1 MAKKSKR
8 TIVYLIVMKTVKS
21 YLAQSLL
28 LMTVA
33 LAACQ
38 SGDKQSE
45 ETVSRGEITI
55 SVDESLKPIIQAETE
70 AFEAKTKYAKVNTVY
85 VPELAA
91 IQLMLKDS
99 TRLAVVTRH
108 LKPDEKEVFEKANLK
123 YRALHMAT
131 DAIAFITHGSSKD
144 TLISVE
150 ELKEVMHGKITKW
163 NQLKY
168 GKSNSKITLVLDN
181 DNSSNLQYLL
191 DTLQI
196 ADKKQSP
203 LFAVKSN
210 KEVIEYVQKTPGAV
224 GVIGVNWISDIDDP
238 EHPTFTKGIKVMGV
252 APKYSANLED
262 YIQPYQYAIALKKY
276 PLSRNIYLITKEAKR
291 GLGTGFINY
300 VLSDPGQRIVLKS
313 GLLPATQVIRLIET
327 RNF

>member
-1 MAKKSKR
+1 MN
-8 TIVYLIVMKTVKS
+8 TLKTYFVKG
-21 YLAQSLL
+21 LL
-28 LMTVA
+28 LVTVA
-33 LAACQ
+33 LTACQ
-38 SGDKQSE
+38 SDDKKSE

-55 SVDESLKPIIQAETE
+55 SVDESLQPIVQAEKE
-70 AFEAKTKYAKVNTVY
+70 AFEAKTRYAKVNTVY

-91 IQLMLKDS
+91 IQLMLQDS
-99 TRLAVVTRH
+99 ARVAVVTRH
-108 LKPDEKEVFEKANLK
+108 LKANEKEVFEKANLK

-131 DAIAFITHGSSKD
+131 DAIAFITNGSTKD
-144 TLISVE
+144 TLITVE
-150 ELKEVMHGKITKW
+150 ELKSVMQGKITQW

-168 GKSNSKITLVLDN
+168 GKSTNKITLVLDN

-210 KEVIEYVQKTPGAV
+210 KEVIEYVQKTPGAI

-238 EHPTFTKGIKVMGV
+238 QHPKFTQGIKVMGV
-252 APKYSANLED
+252 APKYSANVED

-313 GLLPATQVIRLIET
+313 GLLPANQVIRLIET
-327 RNF
+327 HNL

>member
-1 MAKKSKR
+1 
-8 TIVYLIVMKTVKS
+8 MKTVKS
-21 YLAQSLL
+21 YFVQSLL
-28 LMTVA
+28 LITVA
-33 LAACQ
+33 LASCQ

-55 SVDESLKPIIQAETE
+55 SVDESLKPIVEAEKE
-70 AFEAKTKYAKVNTVY
+70 AFEVKTKYAKVNTVY

-91 IQLMLKDS
+91 IQLMLQDS

-108 LKPDEKEVFEKANLK
+108 LKPEEKEVFTKQNLK

-131 DAIAFITHGSSKD
+131 DAIAFITNGSSKD
-144 TLISVE
+144 TLISVD
-150 ELKEVMHGKITKW
+150 ELKSVMQGKIIQW

-168 GKSNSKITLVLDN
+168 AKSANKITLVLDN

-191 DTLQI
+191 DTLQVS
-196 ADKKQSP
+196 DKKQSP

-210 KEVIEYVQKTPGAV
+210 KEVIEYVQKTPGTI

-238 EHPTFTKGIKVMGV
+238 EHPAFTKGIKVMGV
-252 APKYSANLED
+252 APKYSANQED

-276 PLSRNIYLITKEAKR
+276 PLSRNIYMITKEAKR